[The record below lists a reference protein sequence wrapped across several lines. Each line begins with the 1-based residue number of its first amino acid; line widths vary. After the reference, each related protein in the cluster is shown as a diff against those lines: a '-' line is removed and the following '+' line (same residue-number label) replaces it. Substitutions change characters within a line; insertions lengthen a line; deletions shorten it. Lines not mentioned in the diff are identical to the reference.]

1 MLCSLEHSNGYAY
14 LIFTTAP
21 DMMQFMLDFP
31 SWEERTADHYAIERI
46 RRYKFQEA
54 ELDLR
59 VPSELMAQKRLEF
72 PCSFILTPDAEKWE
86 WITPK
91 LMKMY
96 LEGNRITL
104 ADKLKDIDRMLEAF
118 GVTSNQSENSP

>member
-21 DMMQFMLDFP
+21 DMMQFMLDYP
-31 SWEERTADHYAIERI
+31 SWDEQLAQHQSVERI
-46 RRYKFQEA
+46 RRYIFQEA

-59 VPSELMAQKRLEF
+59 VPSDLMAQKRLEF
-72 PCSFILTPDAEKWE
+72 PCSFILTPDSEKWE
-86 WITPK
+86 WITPA
-91 LMKMY
+91 LMKIY
-96 LEGNRITL
+96 LEGNRITI

-118 GVTSNQSENSP
+118 GVSNFDNNNV